1 MQNLPAPRPRTTAD
15 ELTEPVLPPV
25 TAPEGPPPHGLFA
38 PAELTPELWREAGQR
53 LLAKMVAELSYEGL
67 FDPRPEDPESPD
79 VPFHHRAYRLPLGR
93 PEGTSRDGTGT
104 DGAVSGGESAGE
116 TVLLFRAARSAY
128 GHWEIDH
135 GSLRLDTRGVEDTSG
150 AERNCDDRASTG
162 PYPAT
167 DPLDFLVRARHV
179 LGLDGATLGHLLR
192 ELNATLAADARL
204 LHTALTSA
212 DLAELG
218 YAELEGHQTGHPW
231 IVLNKGRLGFSAS
244 DAARWAPEGRAEA
257 RLPWLAVRTHLATY
271 RGVPGLDT
279 PEQLY
284 AAELAPAVRE
294 SFDAVLTGRG
304 LDPADYLYLPVHPWQ
319 WDSTVLPLHAA
330 GVAAG
335 DLVPLPSDGARR
347 LPQQSIRTFLN
358 LDDPTRHTV
367 KLPLSILNTLVWRGL
382 PTRRTIAAPAVTAW
396 VQSIRDR
403 DPYLREECRVVLLGE
418 VASVAVR
425 HPFYDAL
432 PEVPYQ
438 YKELLGAIWREPLTP
453 LLDEDERAR
462 TLASLLHVDRDGR
475 AFTAEL
481 VARSGLA
488 PHDWLRRLFGALLPP
503 LLHFLYRHGT
513 VFSPHGENAIVV
525 FDARDVP
532 TRLAVKDFVDDVNL
546 SARTLPEHEDMPAE
560 VRDILLAE
568 DPAFLPQFIHSG
580 LFVGVFRYLAPLCRA
595 QLGVPDEDFWNLVR
609 AEILAYQARFPE
621 LKERFELFELLGPEI
636 ERLCL
641 NRNRLHL
648 DGYRD
653 RAERPHAAVDGMVA
667 NPLHGDAFR
676 PRVAAA
682 GGLGD
687 GALGG
692 GAAGGA
698 VSGGGLSGGGAAGG
712 EASGEGLSGGGAVG
726 RSGAGETPS
735 GEGAVGGEPSHDRT
749 GPVDGAAGAVG
760 AAS

>member
-1 MQNLPAPRPRTTAD
+1 MQNLPAPRPWTPPAD
-15 ELTEPVLPPV
+15 EPADEPALPPV
-25 TAPEGPPPHGLFA
+25 TAPEGPPQHGLFA
-38 PAELTPELWREAGQR
+38 PAELTPELWREAGR
-53 LLAKMVAELSYEGL
+53 LLLAKMVAEFSYEGL
-67 FDPRPEDPESPD
+67 FAPLAEDPESPD
-79 VPFHHRAYRLPLGR
+79 VPFHQRAYRLPLGR
-93 PEGTSRDGTGT
+93 P
-104 DGAVSGGESAGE
+104 GETPSAGARGGGAAGDEAVKDGRGGTAGEAPAVREE
-116 TVLLFRAARSAY
+116 TAEQPALLFRAARSAY
-128 GHWEIDH
+128 GHWEVAPE
-135 GSLRLDTRGVEDTSG
+135 SLRLDTRGVADALG
-150 AERNCDDRASTG
+150 ADGTGDDRAPTA
-162 PYPAT
+162 PHPAT

-204 LHTALTSA
+204 LHTALSSA

-218 YAELEGHQTGHPW
+218 YAQLEGHQTGHPW
-231 IVLNKGRLGFSAS
+231 IVLNKGRLGFGAS
-244 DAARWAPEGRAEA
+244 DAARWTPEGRAEA
-257 RLPWLAVRTHLATY
+257 RLPWLAVRDHLATY

-294 SFDAVLTGRG
+294 SFDAALTERG

-367 KLPLSILNTLVWRGL
+367 KLPLSVLNTLVWRGL

-396 VQSIRDR
+396 VQSVRDR

-438 YKELLGAIWREPLTP
+438 YKELLGAIWREPLAP

-462 TLASLLHVDRDGR
+462 TLASLLHVDREGR
-475 AFTAEL
+475 AFVAEL

-525 FDARDVP
+525 FDAHDVP

-546 SARTLPEHEDMPAE
+546 SARPLPEHEDMPRE
-560 VRDILLAE
+560 VRDILLTE
-568 DPAFLPQFIHSG
+568 DPSFLPQFIHSG
-580 LFVGVFRYLAPLCRA
+580 LFVGVFRYLAPLCRT
-595 QLGVPDEDFWNLVR
+595 QLGVPDEDFWGLVR

-621 LKERFELFELLGPEI
+621 LKERYELFELLGPEI

-653 RAERPHAAVDGMVA
+653 RAERPHAAVEGVVA
-667 NPLHGDAFR
+667 NPLHGGAFR
-676 PRVAAA
+676 PRARWGRGA
-682 GGLGD
+682 GADEVGD

-692 GAAGGA
+692 GVPGGGA
-698 VSGGGLSGGGAAGG
+698 SGGG
-712 EASGEGLSGGGAVG
+712 VPG
-726 RSGAGETPS
+726 RER
-735 GEGAVGGEPSHDRT
+735 SHDRT